1 MSIVIGYKKGDTVY
15 MGTDTRVIV
24 NDHKK
29 NEVSESS
36 YKIRKMENGM
46 LVAITADRF
55 LRQTLFAYS
64 EIFTLDKNG
73 DLTRKH
79 ISTEIIPKLIA
90 VLEDEDLMI
99 KKEERLPYFDGEII
113 MACKDVM
120 YQICKNFTV
129 YRYEDYQMLGD
140 ASDCGQYVLANAKE
154 DADPNEVI
162 VQALDIISKYSQL
175 VGAPY
180 LLIDT
185 KEQEYKLIRS
195 EDK

>member
-1 MSIVIGYKKGDTVY
+1 
-15 MGTDTRVIV
+15 
-24 NDHKK
+24 
-29 NEVSESS
+29 
-36 YKIRKMENGM
+36 
-46 LVAITADRF
+46 
-55 LRQTLFAYS
+55 
-64 EIFTLDKNG
+64 
-73 DLTRKH
+73 
-79 ISTEIIPKLIA
+79 
-90 VLEDEDLMI
+90 
-99 KKEERLPYFDGEII
+99 

-129 YRYEDYQMLGD
+129 YRYEDYQMLGE

-154 DADPNEVI
+154 DADANEVI